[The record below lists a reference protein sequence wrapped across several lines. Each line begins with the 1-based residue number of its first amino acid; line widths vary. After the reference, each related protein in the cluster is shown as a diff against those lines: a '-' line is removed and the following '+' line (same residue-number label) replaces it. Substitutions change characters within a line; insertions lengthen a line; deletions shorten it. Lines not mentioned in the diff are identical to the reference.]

1 MNRLLIRISPA
12 AGSLPTA
19 ITETAS
25 TTASGQG
32 GGGGEGGEGEK
43 SRENAGQMKNCE
55 EQERGKSEA
64 GSSFSSAKKKCSEC
78 KSHFTVEDKCQCL
91 KLETMTWW
99 MVSKSSIYVL
109 NTYSC
114 M

>member
-25 TTASGQG
+25 TTASGRG
-32 GGGGEGGEGEK
+32 GGEGEK
-43 SRENAGQMKNCE
+43 SQEDAGHMKNCE

-64 GSSFSSAKKKCSEC
+64 GSSFSNPKKSEC
-78 KSHFTVEDKCQCL
+78 REK
-91 KLETMTWW
+91 
-99 MVSKSSIYVL
+99 
-109 NTYSC
+109 
-114 M
+114 